1 MEQLNV
7 CICEDNEKD
16 YENLRS
22 LISREGANTVCEHYG
37 SAEDFLNEYYPGKFD
52 LLFLDIYMQSM
63 TGIEALE
70 RIRKVDQNL
79 SVVLVTTS
87 TDFALESYRLH
98 AMRYVEKPVRREDV
112 SETIQ
117 LCMLKKESQPHLEV
131 KSGYNKLRIPFDQ
144 ILYVEQQGRNMTICQ
159 ADEQKITVSGKL
171 DDIQDQFEGETFF
184 RCHKSYIV
192 NLSHIRSVDHE
203 LQTFVM
209 TNEDCVHIRRE
220 SFYKAKHAYEDF
232 LFDIA
237 RRV

>member
-1 MEQLNV
+1 MEQLNI
-7 CICEDNEKD
+7 CICEDNDRD
-16 YENLRS
+16 YETLRA
-22 LISREGANTVCEHYG
+22 LIDKEEANTVCEHYS
-37 SAEDFLNEYYPGKFD
+37 SAEDFLKEYYPGKFD
-52 LLFLDIYMQSM
+52 LLFLDIYMQSV

-70 RIRKVDQNL
+70 RIRTVDQNL

-87 TDFALESYRLH
+87 TDFALESYRLR
-98 AMRYVEKPVRREDV
+98 AMRYVEKPVREEDV
-112 SETIQ
+112 SEVIQ
-117 LCMLKKESQPHLEV
+117 FCLLKKESQPHLEV

-144 ILYVEQQGRNMTICQ
+144 ILYVEQKGRNMSICQ
-159 ADEQKITVSGKL
+159 TDDQIIMVSGKL
-171 DDIQDQFEGETFF
+171 DDIQSQFEGETFF

-192 NLSHIRSVDHE
+192 NLSHIRSVDSE

-237 RRV
+237 QRV